1 MIPDDR
7 GLFPRLTVRENLAVA
22 QARRRQPADPLELFP
37 ELQTRLATPA
47 GLLSGGQQQMLAIA
61 RAMLRTPRLLL
72 VDELSLGLA
81 PLVVARLLPM
91 LRDVADST
99 GCAVVLVEQ
108 HVHLALEIADRAY
121 VLSHG
126 NLALEGSAAD
136 LGDNVDLLHASYLG
150 EVETTERA

>member
-1 MIPDDR
+1 
-7 GLFPRLTVRENLAVA
+7 
-22 QARRRQPADPLELFP
+22 
-37 ELQTRLATPA
+37 
-47 GLLSGGQQQMLAIA
+47 MLAIA